1 MAYSNILVGAGSHP
15 AQPVVRKIGLSDLRD
30 ALAKGA
36 DDFYAMPT
44 HAMFLCIIYPIVGFV
59 LARLAFGYSILPLLY
74 PLATG
79 FALVGPI
86 AALGLYEL
94 SRRREA
100 GLNTSAARA
109 FDIFESSSIGGIA
122 ALGILLLI
130 IFVIWVAVAN
140 AIYMRTSVTP
150 LLHHWKTS
158 PRTCSRHAP
167 DGI

>member
-1 MAYSNILVGAGSHP
+1 MAFSNILVGAGSRP
-15 AQPVVRKIGLSDLRD
+15 AQPAIRKIGVADLQD

-44 HAMFLCIIYPIVGFV
+44 HAMFLCIIYPIVGFA

-74 PLATG
+74 PLASG

-100 GLNTSAARA
+100 GLDTSAARA
-109 FDIFESSSIGGIA
+109 FNVFE
-122 ALGILLLI
+122 IL
-130 IFVIWVAVAN
+130 FDRRDCGAGN
-140 AIYMRTSVTP
+140 S
-150 LLHHWKTS
+150 
-158 PRTCSRHAP
+158 AP
-167 DGI
+167 DYFRDLGCGCERDLHCEFRLCVAIVG